1 MFRVGYK
8 EPEVTVDTKR
18 EVPQQ
23 EKNKNED
30 ERLRVDELPMVV
42 VLKGGD
48 ISDGEYRQY
57 LEQQRQQRE
66 GMNE

>member
-1 MFRVGYK
+1 M
-8 EPEVTVDTKR
+8 TVDTKR
-18 EVPQQ
+18 EVSQ
-23 EKNKNED
+23 EKNKDED
-30 ERLRVDELPMVV
+30 ERLREDELPTVV

-66 GMNE
+66 GINE

>member
-1 MFRVGYK
+1 M
-8 EPEVTVDTKR
+8 TVDTKR
-18 EVPQQ
+18 EVPQ

-30 ERLRVDELPMVV
+30 ERLREDELPTVV

-57 LEQQRQQRE
+57 FEKQRQQRE